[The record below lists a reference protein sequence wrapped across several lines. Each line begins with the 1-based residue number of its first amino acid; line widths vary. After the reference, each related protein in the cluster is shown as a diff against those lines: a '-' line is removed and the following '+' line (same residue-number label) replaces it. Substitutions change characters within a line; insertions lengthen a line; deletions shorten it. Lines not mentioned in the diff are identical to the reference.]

1 MDFIRCHYISSSEL
15 ITPNTLLSWSKN
27 LHIIVL
33 HNKEYSSRN
42 FLAIFSTLIN
52 TCHSLFVFTVP
63 HVEILDERG
72 STTPEKYYKA
82 GSTIELQCVI
92 SKIPQPSSYIT
103 WRHNTRLL
111 NYDTSRGG
119 IR

>member
-1 MDFIRCHYISSSEL
+1 MHTFTPSKREMLKCLLIYLYIFPFAC
-15 ITPNTLLSWSKN
+15 I
-27 LHIIVL
+27 
-33 HNKEYSSRN
+33 
-42 FLAIFSTLIN
+42 
-52 TCHSLFVFTVP
+52 SLTVP

-103 WRHNTRLL
+103 WRHGTRML